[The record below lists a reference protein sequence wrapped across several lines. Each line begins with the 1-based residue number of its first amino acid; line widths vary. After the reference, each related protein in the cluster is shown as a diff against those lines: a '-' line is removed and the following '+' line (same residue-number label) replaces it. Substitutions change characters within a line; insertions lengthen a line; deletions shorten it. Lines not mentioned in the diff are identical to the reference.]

1 MNFSAIKV
9 CGAVLSLLFSAAL
22 ALAQTTPTTLPIY
35 TDSLQGTWVN
45 VPAGATVSYD
55 NTNPVKVGTRSIS
68 VKSAAAGTL
77 ISSMF
82 SVSRASLDTTPYRA
96 LKFWIHGG
104 TAGGQKLKLALMVST
119 NELGRFELLPA
130 PQANTWTQVAI
141 ALTDLGISATQK
153 SITGLRII
161 EETPSGITYYLDD
174 IHFTSEAVAS
184 VAGTIYDDLLRQNWT
199 DNPYGVVANYSN
211 TSPVYSGSNSI
222 AVTTT
227 AGGTRIT
234 RGLRFNI
241 PLIRFNTTPYK
252 SLSFQVHG
260 GATGGQ
266 NLSVKATIFVDGGGT
281 LAVPTIPVPIPKANE
296 WTRFTVPLTDLGI
309 DNRPDL
315 TMLEIREEDGTAT
328 TFYIDDVRFETEPA
342 ASVPLPVFDD
352 FVRGVWES
360 TPYGITENITN
371 TTPVK
376 AGNRSIACTITG
388 VGAMQFTTSGFDAS
402 PFASVSFWIHG
413 GTTAAANR
421 TRDIFVSLIRPG
433 VDNPQRWVI
442 PKPAANTWTQHTVPL
457 SALGADGATQV
468 SGLRIASD
476 FAQPIFYLDDIQ
488 FERPSAYTLTYS
500 GNGHTGGTVPVA
512 VGSPYVPGSTATIV
526 GNTGNLTRG
535 ANYNFLGWNT
545 AANGT
550 GTNYAAG
557 DTVVLNRNLVLYAQW
572 NYTGITYPLAYDG
585 NGHSTGSVPVDA
597 SSPYIPAATVTVANA
612 PTLSRTGHTFGGWN
626 TAANGTGTN
635 YAVGAT
641 FAITQATTLYAKWIR
656 STERYSVT
664 YLGNGQTEGDVPV
677 NHASPLE
684 INDLVIIADKASLVK
699 TNEPFLGWNTAADG
713 SGTRYFP
720 GDRIRIT
727 TNLNLYAQYGA
738 FRYPYEPYNQKKM
751 DPQLTGWPISQAAID
766 YVVNTSEVARR
777 PGRELAEPQQKMDF
791 FSITPVAGHWG
802 WTKVG
807 DNVAWY
813 NTHKDLVA
821 KIRDLRNPKPEI
833 FLVGDS
839 ITSQWGGGQTEIIQ
853 PAWTAHFGTTPFANF
868 GIGGDKTYNVLW
880 RLDRAELVGT
890 INPKVVVLQIGHNN
904 MFFATLGNVQYAG
917 NYGIKDAVDGIVWC
931 VRNLRSKFP
940 TTPIILVNVFP
951 TRKIPTIP
959 DETPAKFYD
968 ELKATRAELNARNLA
983 ATDPLV
989 FELDLWNQ
997 LSDPI
1002 TGVGHTSYFIDFD
1015 KGGNADGVHL
1025 TEAGYQVWA
1034 AALKPLIT
1042 AINAPTVRYDANGAS
1057 SGTVP
1062 SDTTTYANR
1071 ETVTVRANSGTLSK
1085 SGHTFKGWN
1094 TRPDGSG
1101 TLYEANATFT
1111 ITAPTTLYATWV
1123 PSSTVRFTRNVVDAV
1138 VKASATATFSVA
1150 VSGATAPTFQWERAP
1165 AGSDTF
1171 AQVVGQT
1178 TALIEVNQA
1187 PLADHGV
1194 RYRVKVTSGATT
1206 VYSQAG
1212 ALQVLPV
1219 VPATATDYKY
1229 NLPDSFTSETHTSAD
1244 GRTLGYRLFSPSG
1257 TPPAG
1262 GYPLVVV
1269 LPGKDAAGKPMMALA
1284 AQRFIAE
1291 QAVRP
1296 CYIAVPI
1303 CPLGREWST
1312 FVTNADSPFQT
1323 FENTEMRLLRE
1334 AINELQASP
1343 LPIDNNRLYLVGF
1356 NQGGYAVWD
1365 LLQRDGARW
1374 AAAVPVLGGGD
1385 PTRIASVADTL
1396 PPIWAGHSWSNNNLV
1411 PVERTRVMVSAVQK
1425 VRPSILYSEYNG
1437 VRTDSGYE
1445 FFCGY
1450 KSPNPPM
1457 PPAQPHL
1464 TAWLFAQA
1472 RNTAEVSF
1480 ATVAGNKALPPWNQC
1495 AGAEFA
1501 GPVTS
1506 YDHFFWSWEDK
1517 RNKWATEATNNQDKV
1532 VFIGDSITDGWS
1544 SLSTDFPKFNGKVL
1558 NMGISG
1564 DMSRGVL
1571 TRIQDVIDVNPKA
1584 VSLLIGT
1591 NDITHFGPNSDEI
1604 ATIIVNNI
1612 DAIIK
1617 ALHARLPNL
1626 PIIVSTIMP
1635 TGNTRQDVVNALL
1648 KTTLANRPFVSI
1660 CDVNSRFKSHPGGY
1674 SGLYSDGLHPNPAG
1688 YSVWAE
1694 ELDRVFASAGLYATE
1709 PVTNARA
1716 WDGGGTNTHW
1726 STRFNWNTVRNGTGG
1741 EPESS
1746 PSTGNIAVFNTT
1758 GRNSPTT
1765 ATLSGNVEVDGIE
1778 VINTDATQLFTDNLG
1793 DRNLNVGAAGIDLKA
1808 GSGGLKIAESNEPSK
1823 KIRLFLNANQTWT
1836 NNGTGV
1842 FRLTSDSAPNINLY
1856 AFNLTLGGSGNFDL
1870 TGRIAGTGSIVK
1882 TGNGKVTLHNSA
1894 SSFTGP
1900 LSLLGGV
1907 WEAKTFA
1914 NVNTDSDLGKGSATS
1929 NPADLILGGG
1939 TLRHSFANVAS
1950 TDRRFTLGSASARS
1964 GTLDSSA
1971 IDPAH
1976 TLSFTSTGAL
1986 AYGGTGV
1993 RPLTLTG
2000 TNTGD
2005 NRFSPGIANGT
2016 GGATSL
2022 VKSGSGR
2029 WVLAGTSTYTG
2040 TTSVNAGTLAIT
2052 GTLGT
2057 TAVTVASGATLT
2069 GNGQIGGSVTVASG
2083 GRLLLDVATTPAGQ
2097 QALRF
2102 SGNLVLTAGNVV
2114 ELKVPPLV
2122 TPGSYTL
2129 VTTAGITGSLGSVQI
2144 SGSAGKLRVVG
2155 NSIVFT
2161 FSQFARWCAQNAI
2174 TGAAA
2179 DVTTVEGRTN
2189 FFNYAFVLNPTG
2201 AGDGRGLHIDTAELP
2216 TLGQF
2221 SYNRRIP
2228 ASSGISYVHEYS
2240 TDLNTWQTFTPV
2252 SLMTVMYVSIGGE
2265 HPYESATVILPVA
2278 QRSLNRIFIRVRASA
2293 P

>member
-1 MNFSAIKV
+1 
-9 CGAVLSLLFSAAL
+9 
-22 ALAQTTPTTLPIY
+22 
-35 TDSLQGTWVN
+35 
-45 VPAGATVSYD
+45 
-55 NTNPVKVGTRSIS
+55 
-68 VKSAAAGTL
+68 
-77 ISSMF
+77 
-82 SVSRASLDTTPYRA
+82 
-96 LKFWIHGG
+96 
-104 TAGGQKLKLALMVST
+104 
-119 NELGRFELLPA
+119 
-130 PQANTWTQVAI
+130 
-141 ALTDLGISATQK
+141 
-153 SITGLRII
+153 
-161 EETPSGITYYLDD
+161 LDD

-402 PFASVSFWIHG
+402 PFASLSFWIHG

-442 PKPAANTWTQHTVPL
+442 PKPAANTWTKHTVPL

-557 DTVVLNRNLVLYAQW
+557 DTVVLNRNLVLFARW

-585 NGHSTGSVPVDA
+585 NGHSTGTVPVDTA
-597 SSPYIPAATVTVANA
+597 SPYIPGATVTVANA
-612 PTLSRTGHTFGGWN
+612 PTLSRSGHTFGGWN
-626 TAANGTGTN
+626 TAANGTGTT
-635 YAVGAT
+635 YAAAAT
-641 FAITQATTLYAKWIR
+641 FAIAQATTLYAKWTP
-656 STERYSVT
+656 STVTYSVV
-664 YLGNGQTEGDVPV
+664 YHGNSPTTGTAPV
-677 NHASPLE
+677 DYASPRP

-699 TNEPFLGWNTAADG
+699 TGAPFLGWTTAADG
-713 SGTRYFP
+713 TGTRYFP

-727 TNLNLYAQYGA
+727 ANLNLYAQYGTQ
-738 FRYPYEPYNQKKM
+738 FLYPYDNYNKGLM
-751 DPQLTGWPISQAAID
+751 DPQLTGWPISQAARD
-766 YVVNTSEVARR
+766 YVVLKSEAARR
-777 PGRELAEPQQKMDF
+777 PGREAGPNAPQIMEVF
-791 FSITPVAGHWG
+791 PFTPVAGNWG
-802 WTKVG
+802 SADG
-807 DNVAWY
+807 ADPAAWL
-813 NTHKDLVA
+813 NTHAAQVA
-821 KIRDLRNPKPEI
+821 KIAATPNAEI
-833 FLVGDS
+833 LLIGDS
-839 ITSQWGGGQTEIIQ
+839 ITSQWGGGQMPTIT
-853 PAWTAHFGTTPFANF
+853 PAWTAHFGTTPFVNL

-880 RLDRAELVGT
+880 RLDHANLVGT

-904 MFFATLGNVQYAG
+904 MNFLPETGLEP
-917 NYGIKDAVDGIVWC
+917 AVDGVVWC

-940 TTPIILVNVFP
+940 TTPIIVVNVFP
-951 TRKIPTIP
+951 TQGTFM
-959 DETPAKFYD
+959 A
-968 ELKATRAELNARNLA
+968 ELKLLRAALNARNLP

-989 FELDLWNQ
+989 QMIDIWDQLILPSGLADPDLMLPMPPDN
-997 LSDPI
+997 
-1002 TGVGHTSYFIDFD
+1002 
-1015 KGGNADGVHL
+1015 GVHL
-1025 TEAGYQVWA
+1025 DDDGYKVWA

-1062 SDTTTYANR
+1062 SDATTYANR
-1071 ETVTVRANSGTLSK
+1071 ATVTVRANSATLSK

-1138 VKASATATFSVA
+1138 VKDGTTATFSVA
-1150 VSGATAPTFQWERAP
+1150 ISGATAPTFKWEMAP
-1165 AGSDTF
+1165 AGSNTF
-1171 AQVVGQT
+1171 ATIAGT
-1178 TALIEVNQA
+1178 TDRLTVTAALAN
-1187 PLADHGV
+1187 HGA
-1194 RYRVKVTSGATT
+1194 RYRVSVTSGTTT
-1206 VYSQAG
+1206 VLSQAG
-1212 ALQVLPV
+1212 ALQVL
-1219 VPATATDYKY
+1219 TNESSSESWKY
-1229 NLPDSFTSETHTSAD
+1229 ALPDSFTEQTYTATD
-1244 GRTLGYRLFSPSG
+1244 GLSLGYRLFSPSG
-1257 TPPAG
+1257 GTPPAA

-1269 LPGKDAAGKPMMALA
+1269 LPGKDSAGKPMLALA
-1284 AQRFIAE
+1284 ATRFIAE
-1291 QAVRP
+1291 QATRK
-1296 CYIAVPI
+1296 CHILVPI
-1303 CPLGREWST
+1303 CPQGREWSE
-1312 FVTNADSPFQT
+1312 FVKTANSPFQT
-1323 FENTEMRLLRE
+1323 TQNTELRLLRE
-1334 AINELQASP
+1334 AIDALQTSP
-1343 LPIDNNRLYLVGF
+1343 LPIDDNRLYLVGF

-1365 LLQRDGARW
+1365 LLQREGARW
-1374 AAAVPVLGGGD
+1374 AAAVPILGGGD
-1385 PTRIASVADTL
+1385 STKIASVAPTL
-1396 PPIWAGHSWSNNNLV
+1396 PPIWAAHSWENNALV
-1411 PVERTRVMVSAVQK
+1411 PVARTREMVSALETA
-1425 VRPSILYSEYNG
+1425 RPSILYSEYNRINLSFEHFIG
-1437 VRTDSGYE
+1437 LNSTSFISG
-1445 FFCGY
+1445 
-1450 KSPNPPM
+1450 
-1457 PPAQPHL
+1457 QPSL
-1464 TAWLFAQA
+1464 PEWIFAQV
-1472 RNTAEVSF
+1472 RGQIEVPF
-1480 ATVAGNKALPPWNQC
+1480 ATLAGSKALPPWNQC
-1495 AGAEFA
+1495 AGKADQ
-1501 GPVTS
+1501 GPITS
-1506 YDHFFWSWEDK
+1506 YTAFYTQWKEHRDA
-1517 RNKWATEATNNQDKV
+1517 WAAATAANQGKM
-1532 VFIGDSITDGWS
+1532 VFLGDSITDLWPQAD
-1544 SLSTDFPKFNGKVL
+1544 LAAAFPLFNGQVL

-1564 DMSRGVL
+1564 DMSRGLL
-1571 TRIQDVIDVNPKA
+1571 TRIQDVIAVNPKG

-1591 NDITHFGPNSDEI
+1591 NDITYGPDTDAI

-1612 DAIIK
+1612 KAIIQ
-1617 ALHARLPNL
+1617 ALRAHRADL

-1635 TGNTRQDVVNALL
+1635 TGVTRQNVVNTKL
-1648 KTTLANRPFVSI
+1648 KTELAGLPFVSI
-1660 CDVNSRFKSHPGGY
+1660 CDVNARFTAVGT
-1674 SGLYSDGLHPNPAG
+1674 SGLYSDGLHLSPAG
-1688 YSVWAE
+1688 FQLWAQ
-1694 ELDRVFASAGLYATE
+1694 ELDTVFTAAGLYATT
-1709 PVTNARA
+1709 PPTNERA
-1716 WDGGGTNTHW
+1716 WDGGGVNTLW
-1726 STRFNWNTVRNGTGG
+1726 STPANWNTHRNGTGSNPPAAPG
-1741 EPESS
+1741 ADQR
-1746 PSTGNIAVFNTT
+1746 AVFNSPALNAATT
-1758 GRNSPTT
+1758 V
-1765 ATLSGNVEVDGIE
+1765 TLSGDVAIEGIE
-1778 VINTDATQLFTDNLG
+1778 VINSGATRLFTDNVASRTLT
-1793 DRNLNVGAAGIDLKA
+1793 LGAAGINLNA
-1808 GSGGLKIAESNEPSK
+1808 GSGGLQIAEGNVALK
-1823 KIRLFLNANQTWT
+1823 KISLVLAAPQTWT
-1836 NNGTGV
+1836 NNSTGS
-1842 FRLTSDSAPNINLY
+1842 FQFTSDSAPNINLG
-1856 AFNLTLGGSGNFDL
+1856 AFTLTLAGSGNFEL
-1870 TGRIAGTGSIVK
+1870 PGRIGGTGGILKTGTGR
-1882 TGNGKVTLHNSA
+1882 VTLHNAA

-1950 TDRRFTLGSASARS
+1950 TNRLFTLGSANSSS

-1976 TLSFTSTGAL
+1976 TLSFTATGAL
-1986 AYGGTGV
+1986 AYGGSGSRT
-1993 RPLTLTG
+1993 LTLTG

-2005 NRFSPGIANGT
+2005 NVFSPGIGNGLGL
-2016 GGATSL
+2016 GGVTSL
-2022 VKSGSGR
+2022 VKSGTGR
-2029 WVLAGTSTYTG
+2029 WVLAGTSAYTG

-2052 GTLGT
+2052 GTLGALGT

-2069 GNGQIGGSVTVASG
+2069 GTGRIGGSVTVASG
-2083 GRLLLDVATTPAGQ
+2083 GRLLLDVAASPTGQ
-2097 QALRF
+2097 QALRV
-2102 SGNLVLTAGNVV
+2102 SGNLVLTAGNKV
-2114 ELKVPPLV
+2114 ELTVPPFV
-2122 TPGSYTL
+2122 AADSYTL
-2129 VTTAGITGSLGSVQI
+2129 VTTGGITGSLGSVQI
-2144 SGSAGKLRVVG
+2144 SGPAGKLRVVG